1 MFCPLSEGT
10 GAKGVIVVGY
20 EGQDL
25 ERVRERQAR
34 KLKEAERY
42 RPSQG
47 KRKTGLGFSDMMRKA
62 IGQPGD
68 LPDTAAKLGETE
80 ADKEAQAERNAAR
93 QLYRLS
99 LWSPLLSVMG
109 LVVFAPLAIPY
120 LLFTGYRSR
129 HAFVRWHT
137 AQWTLLTLVAFF
149 VAVPALMSDLTL
161 FVVALGGWY
170 LGNLIGSRQVNRG
183 ECWLW
188 RWWNDAAELPRPWA
202 VAPDAALAPTAS
214 APLVTPGE
222 TLPSPIRAEPVPAV
236 RAEAQAAF
244 AQGMTLARQGQQGEA
259 VACFLTAFREGS
271 LLLRRR
277 AVRELEKLGE
287 VETF

>member
-1 MFCPLSEGT
+1 MT
-10 GAKGVIVVGY
+10 G
-20 EGQDL
+20 
-25 ERVRERQAR
+25 
-34 KLKEAERY
+34 
-42 RPSQG
+42 S
-47 KRKTGLGFSDMMRKA
+47 KRKPD
-62 IGQPGD
+62 D
-68 LPDTAAKLGETE
+68 LPDATAKLSETE

-109 LVVFAPLAIPY
+109 LVVFAPLVIPY

-183 ECWLW
+183 ACWLW
-188 RWWNDAAELPRPWA
+188 LWWDDTAELPRPWA
-202 VAPDAALAPTAS
+202 VAPEAALAPAAS
-214 APLVTPGE
+214 APTATPAE

-236 RAEAQAAF
+236 RAEAQTAF
-244 AQGMTLARQGQQGEA
+244 AEGMALARQGQQDKA
-259 VACFLTAFREGS
+259 VACFMTVYREGPS
-271 LLLRRR
+271 FLRRR
-277 AVRELEKLGE
+277 AAQELEKLGE